1 MLPTRLNL
9 PALQIVIEALADII
23 GAPRY
28 SLPTYGASD
37 QTGRPHIEVS
47 QVYHY
52 VVAERGSEH
61 SRTVTSELDLLLYWI
76 FESVTQHM
84 ASRYESERRRSGVDS
99 RRLLFEK
106 QCDLLA
112 QLSTDWAAKQ
122 RAEQADILVLHP
134 FRDE

>member
-9 PALQIVIEALADII
+9 PALQTIIQALADTI
-23 GAPRY
+23 GASRH

-52 VVAERGSEH
+52 VVAERGREH
-61 SRTVTSELDLLLYWI
+61 SRDVTAELDLLLYWA
-76 FESVTQHM
+76 FRSVTHEM
-84 ASRYESERRRSGVDS
+84 ASRYELEHRRPGVDS

-106 QCDLLA
+106 QLELLA
-112 QLSTDWAAKQ
+112 RLSTDWAAKE
-122 RAEQADILVLHP
+122 RADQTDILVLHP
-134 FRDE
+134 FRDK